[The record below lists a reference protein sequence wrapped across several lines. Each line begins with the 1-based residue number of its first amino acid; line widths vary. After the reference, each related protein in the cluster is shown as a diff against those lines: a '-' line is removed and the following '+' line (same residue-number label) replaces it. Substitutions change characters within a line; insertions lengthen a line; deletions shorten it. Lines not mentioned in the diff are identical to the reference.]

1 MRKVGDI
8 LKKRRLEKNLT
19 LEEVEKRTKIRKKF
33 LLAIEKGDYFF
44 FPSSTY
50 VRGFI
55 KNYSDFLNL
64 PTEEIL
70 AIFRREFVQ
79 EEKTGILPKGLSET
93 NPLTFKWLTPGKVS
107 LLAAFVLLLIF
118 FFYLLRGYLSVVG
131 APELVID
138 KPKMGEKINN
148 ERLIVEGKTDPEV
161 KLTINNQEV
170 LVDQD
175 GHFAKEIIVSS
186 STTSVVVTAE
196 NKQGKKTTIERL
208 IEVNLP

>member
-33 LLAIEKGDYFF
+33 LLAIEKGDYSS

-70 AIFRREFVQ
+70 AIFRREFAQ

-107 LLAAFVLLLIF
+107 LLAAFVLLLTF
-118 FFYLLRGYLSVVG
+118 FFYLLRKIAKICNSNYLF
-131 APELVID
+131 I
-138 KPKMGEKINN
+138 
-148 ERLIVEGKTDPEV
+148 
-161 KLTINNQEV
+161 
-170 LVDQD
+170 
-175 GHFAKEIIVSS
+175 
-186 STTSVVVTAE
+186 
-196 NKQGKKTTIERL
+196 
-208 IEVNLP
+208 